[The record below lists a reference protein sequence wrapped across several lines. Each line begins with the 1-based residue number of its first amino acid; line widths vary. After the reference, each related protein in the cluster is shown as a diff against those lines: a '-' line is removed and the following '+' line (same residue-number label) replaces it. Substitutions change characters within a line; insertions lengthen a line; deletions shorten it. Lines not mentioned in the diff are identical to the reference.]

1 MDPLRVRGVSISLL
15 AVRSGQQ
22 CLNVRVT
29 GLAAE
34 MTYYALLSLL
44 PLTGAL
50 GASLGFLERMA
61 GPEEALEAEAAI
73 IQGLQAVFST
83 EATADVIAPL
93 VQGLLRQDRT
103 GFALFGFL
111 VSLFFASRIFR
122 SVINTLDAA
131 YRVEKPRGV
140 LSVWILGM
148 MFALFAVVV
157 ATTILSLVVVG
168 PLLGGGRSIAN
179 WLGFGAVFEA
189 AWVVAR
195 WPVVFAVAAA
205 FLTFLYHVGPNV
217 KIPGQEACLAPSSE

>member
-1 MDPLRVRGVSISLL
+1 MEPLRVRGVSISLL
-15 AVRSGQQ
+15 AARSAQQ
-22 CLNVRVT
+22 CLDVRVT

-44 PLTGAL
+44 PMTGVL
-50 GASLGFLERMA
+50 GASLGFLERLA
-61 GPEEALEAEAAI
+61 GPEDALEAEAAI

-103 GFALFGFL
+103 GFAVFGVL

-122 SVINTLDAA
+122 SVISTLDAA
-131 YRVEKPRGV
+131 YRVERPRGV

-148 MFALFAVVV
+148 MFALCAVVV
-157 ATTILSLVVVG
+157 ATTILTLVVVG
-168 PLLGGGRSIAN
+168 PLLGGGRAIAN

-189 AWVVAR
+189 AWVIAR